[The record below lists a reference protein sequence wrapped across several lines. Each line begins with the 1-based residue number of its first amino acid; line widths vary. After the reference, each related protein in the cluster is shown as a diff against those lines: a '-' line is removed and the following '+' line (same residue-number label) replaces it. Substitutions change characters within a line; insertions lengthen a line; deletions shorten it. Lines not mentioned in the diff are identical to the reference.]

1 MVVLELSISGSIC
14 LMIDLFAT
22 MWTRNPVV
30 LSAIP
35 KIFAAAIKELS
46 VRAIVP
52 AAFILAP
59 EGADSVLR

>member
-1 MVVLELSISGSIC
+1 MVVLELCIISSIC
-14 LMIDLFAT
+14 LMIDPFAP
-22 MWTRNPVV
+22 MMTRNSVV

-59 EGADSVLR
+59 DVADSVLR

>member
-1 MVVLELSISGSIC
+1 ML
-14 LMIDLFAT
+14 
-22 MWTRNPVV
+22 TRNPVV
-30 LSAIP
+30 LSAIS
-35 KIFAAAIKELS
+35 KIFSAAIKELS